1 MEPAPSTVRDIPRSQ
16 GSRFSRVMGT
26 SPATPPP
33 SLQLVAFW
41 ATVSRALAAET
52 ITCATAFVPLAS
64 LFDGHVKVGGV
75 CRLFSGSRYRIHAKG
90 TGFRLYSPP
99 MMDATAEIHDRS
111 GATSCGHSPFRPDS
125 SDDGCSLE
133 AHVRTTQAHQGT
145 PTHAGKSRH
154 SARTEAAAPYPYL
167 VSYTQH
173 PLFGQTYE

>member
-1 MEPAPSTVRDIPRSQ
+1 
-16 GSRFSRVMGT
+16 MGT